1 MSKSVLNKTPRKKS
15 NEIYTGPAANGN
27 TYKSFID
34 NGERF
39 MICRNSIE
47 NGNFWQGYLCGNWV
61 KVANDTAS
69 VLCYRCTGKL
79 VPFVEKIKKPKSDK
93 PRGWAFMAE
102 YVHKDG
108 TVYFKGEEQPELKGT
123 MEPTKIKPVKKVK
136 KLTKREKSVKRE
148 ALLLEM
154 NKLKKEL
161 KKETRK
167 TYKDKIR
174 SKVNKIQK
182 QITKL

>member
-1 MSKSVLNKTPRKKS
+1 MARISLTKTTKKKTTSPTVTPAS
-15 NEIYTGPAANGN
+15 NGE

-34 NGERF
+34 NGQRF
-39 MICRNSIE
+39 MICRNSME
-47 NGNFWQGYLCGNWV
+47 NGQFWQGQLCGTWV
-61 KVANDTAS
+61 PVSNEATAI
-69 VLCYRCTGKL
+69 LCYKCTGRL
-79 VPFVEKIKKPKSDK
+79 VPFQEKITKKKSDK

-108 TVYFKGEEQPELKGT
+108 TVYFKGVEQPDLKGT

-136 KLTKREKSVKRE
+136 KLTKREKNVKRE

-167 TYKDKIR
+167 TYKDKLR
-174 SKVNKIQK
+174 NKVNKLQK